1 MTGMEY
7 RKLGKTGLDVSV
19 IGLGTEYLNGQPR
32 ETVASVVHE
41 AIERG
46 VNYIDLV
53 FAFSE
58 YRDNFGAALKGH
70 RERVILA
77 GHLGSTEKHGQ
88 YYKTRSV
95 KRSETFF
102 LDLLSRVGTGYMD
115 IVLLHNF
122 TTIKDYDRVM
132 QPKGLMDLARRF
144 QQEGKARFIGL
155 STHDIAVASKAIE
168 SGQVDVLMFPINLTS
183 NAMPGRKELLSL
195 CARQGVG
202 LVAMK
207 PFAGGKLLQQ
217 KGTIRVA
224 KYQTGGESFKTRI
237 TSKISPVQCLSY
249 LLAQGGV
256 SLALPGVKDTAE
268 LAAALHTLEATDA
281 ERDFSAVITD
291 FGKYLEGECVY
302 CNHCLPCPV
311 VIDIGQ
317 INRLSDAAQQG
328 VSEELQMSYDALSVK
343 ASACTECGAC
353 TERCP
358 FGVDVISKMS
368 QAVELFESF

>member
-1 MTGMEY
+1 MEF
-7 RKLGKTGLDVSV
+7 RKLGRTGLDVSV

-41 AIERG
+41 AIEGG

-53 FAFSE
+53 FAFPE
-58 YRDNFGAALKGH
+58 YRDNFGAALQGC

-77 GHLGSTEKHGQ
+77 GHLGSTEKDGQ

-102 LDLLSRVGTGYMD
+102 LDLLSRLSTDYVD

-122 TTIKDYDRVM
+122 NTVKDYDRVM

-144 QQEGKARFIGL
+144 QQEGKARFVGI
-155 STHDIAVASKAIE
+155 STHDIAVALKAIE
-168 SGQVDVLMFPINLTS
+168 SGQIDVVMFPINLAG

-195 CARQGVG
+195 CAGQGVG

-207 PFAGGKLLQQ
+207 PFAGGKLLQP

-224 KYQTGGESFKTRI
+224 KYQTGGESYKQKI
-237 TSKISPVQCLSY
+237 TTEITPVQCLSY
-249 LLAQGGV
+249 VLAQVGV
-256 SLALPGVKDTAE
+256 STAVPGVKDNAE

-281 ERDFSAVITD
+281 ERDFSATITD
-291 FGKYLEGECVY
+291 FDRYLKGECVY

-311 VIDIGQ
+311 AIDIGQ
-317 INRLSDAAQQG
+317 THRLLDTAQQG
-328 VSEELQMSYDALSVK
+328 ISEGLRMAYDALPVK
-343 ASACTECGAC
+343 ASACTECGVC

-358 FGVDVISKMS
+358 FGVDVISKMR
-368 QAVELFESF
+368 QTVELFE